1 MQLCTNL
8 PVELASLFGLG
19 TFRFKPTWLCFEDL
33 THAVAGLVL
42 EMICAL
48 SLTIHRLRSV
58 ASTVI
63 NSVLYSVYYRLKI
76 SGLYMV

>member
-8 PVELASLFGLG
+8 PVGLASSFGLG
-19 TFRFKPTWLCFEDL
+19 NFRFKPTWLCFEDL

-42 EMICAL
+42 EMICAP
-48 SLTIHRLRSV
+48 IHRLRSV